1 MKTIGVDLGGK
12 SIKCGIVDDG
22 KILTKKSI
30 GTDVEGGYTAILKD
44 IINLCKELLKEAPDA
59 GFVGVG
65 SPGIIV
71 NGKVDCSYNVSWS
84 DAPLK
89 EDLKRAL
96 KKETDIA
103 NDAVCAAIAEYHYG
117 AGKNFR
123 SMAMIT
129 LGTGVGGTFIDNN
142 EIKKGMVR
150 NLSYLFGH
158 ITVVSDGLPCTC
170 GRKGCLEAYA
180 SASAIEKRAQS
191 EYGKNLSAREVFE
204 LARQK
209 DERAVK
215 IIKDFNM
222 YLGDGIVS
230 ICNMIRPEVIVI
242 GGGLSGSADLI
253 LPEINDKLSGEVYGF
268 HLMPVKASA
277 AQLGNDAGI
286 IGAANLNK
294 QTGADYG
301 LR

>member
-1 MKTIGVDLGGK
+1 MKAIGVDLGGK
-12 SIKCGIVDDG
+12 SIKCGIVDEG
-22 KILTKKSI
+22 KVLNKKSI
-30 GTDVEGGYTAILKD
+30 RTNVEGGYTAILKD
-44 IINLCKELLKEAPDA
+44 IVNLCRELSED
-59 GFVGVG
+59 GVTFVGVG

-71 NGKVDCSYNVSWS
+71 NGKVDCSYNISWS

-89 EDLKRAL
+89 EDLERAL
-96 KKETDIA
+96 KKEVEIA
-103 NDAVCAAIAEYHYG
+103 NDAVCAAVAEYHYG
-117 AGKNFR
+117 AGKGFG

-129 LGTGVGGTFIDNN
+129 LGTGVGGTFIANTGTN
-142 EIKKGMVR
+142 KGMAG

-170 GRKGCLEAYA
+170 GRKGGLEAYA
-180 SASAIEKRAQS
+180 SASAVEKRAEA
-191 EYGKNLSAREVFE
+191 EYGKNLSAQEVFE

-222 YLGDGIVS
+222 YLGDGLVS
-230 ICNMIRPEVIVI
+230 ICNMIRPEIIVI

-253 LPEINDKLSGEVYGF
+253 LPKINEKLSEEVYGF

-286 IGAANLNK
+286 IGAANINK
-294 QTGADYG
+294 QTGVGYG